1 MRNRH
6 HIASVSVVSLLLL
19 GAPMLPLPADGAEGS
34 ISTKP
39 ESATRADSALA
50 TISAGDRVIAR
61 ALFSAQV
68 PAVQP
73 EDRMQLEQIAA
84 MRRDG
89 HSWLDV
95 FSEMKDRDLVQ
106 ERNLGRLIA
115 KQSNRRT
122 TDGALVLSAPPQK
135 KGSAVYIEAGLDGG
149 SDAAAGNSAAPQ
161 QPKAAPMD

>member
-6 HIASVSVVSLLLL
+6 YIASVSVVSLLLL
-19 GAPMLPLPADGAEGS
+19 GAPMLPLPADGAEDS
-34 ISTKP
+34 MSTKP
-39 ESATRADSALA
+39 ESAARAESALA

-68 PAVQP
+68 PTVRS
-73 EDRMQLEQIAA
+73 EDQMRLEQIAA

-89 HSWLDV
+89 RSWLDV

-122 TDGALVLSAPPQK
+122 ADGVLVLSAPPQK
-135 KGSAVYIEAGLDGG
+135 KGSAVYVEAGLDGN
-149 SDAAAGNSAAPQ
+149 DAVAGNSAAPQ
-161 QPKAAPMD
+161 QPKAAPMK